1 MTPEHKE
8 LFADEPVEHVER
20 DGIDYALLGTAHVSR
35 TSAEAVQRLL
45 ESGHYDAVA
54 IELCASRYQSLT
66 ERDAWRDMNLFAII
80 REGKAG
86 MMMASLALSAYQ
98 KRIAEQFGIE
108 PGAEMKT
115 AIEAARKAG
124 LPVQLIDREIGITLR
139 RASRRLSLWKRW
151 LMINGL
157 IVSMFTRQ
165 EIAEED
171 IERLKQGDLLTETF
185 SEFSDTSPELYE
197 SLIAER
203 DEFMAAR
210 LRQENTGHAGRKVL
224 AVLGAGH
231 LQGTARA
238 LGKDLDPAESVERLN
253 RMPPPSKVLKALPWF
268 ILVAVLTGFG
278 IGFYRSPELGWALVA
293 TWVVINGTLSA
304 LGALIARGHPL
315 TVLSALVAAPLTS
328 LNPTI
333 GAGMVTGAVEATM
346 RKPRMADF
354 EALRDDVVNLSGWW
368 KNRVSR
374 VLLVFFL
381 SNLGSAAGTWIAGF
395 RMVQQLM

>member
-1 MTPEHKE
+1 MTPEHKD
-8 LFADEPVEHVER
+8 LFADEPVEHVQR
-20 DGIDYALLGTAHVSR
+20 DGVDYALLGTAHVSR

-66 ERDAWRDMNLFAII
+66 ERDAWRDMNLFSVI

-124 LPVQLIDREIGITLR
+124 LPVLLIDREIGITLR

-210 LRQENTGHAGRKVL
+210 LRQENAEHGGRKVL

-231 LQGTARA
+231 LAGTAQA
-238 LGKDLDPAESVERLN
+238 LGKDTDPTETVARLN
-253 RMPPPSKVLKALPWF
+253 KMPPPSKFLKALPWL

-278 IGFYRSPELGWALVA
+278 IGFSRSPELGWSLVA

-304 LGALIARGHPL
+304 LGASDRAWTSAYRAERAGRRTPDFSQSDHRRRNGHRRGRGDPAQTENGRFRGPAR
-315 TVLSALVAAPLTS
+315 
-328 LNPTI
+328 
-333 GAGMVTGAVEATM
+333 
-346 RKPRMADF
+346 
-354 EALRDDVVNLSGWW
+354 
-368 KNRVSR
+368 
-374 VLLVFFL
+374 
-381 SNLGSAAGTWIAGF
+381 
-395 RMVQQLM
+395 